1 MNRQGHTYLA
11 AVTAGTYIALTA
23 PTVDQASQATMTV
36 AASILYAGIPDLD
49 LKLPVVTHRGATHR
63 AWSHLILI
71 AATYILAT
79 AALPAYTA
87 AIVTGST
94 LGLVSHAV
102 GDMMT
107 PAGLAYLSPIIRRDL
122 RILPFR
128 WRAVPEGPW
137 RENPATKKLTRRVEP
152 WHKPYRVRFNRD
164 GHPIR
169 HPYLAISQEHAL
181 LVITVL
187 YAAVVYLGVAR

>member
-11 AVTAGTYIALTA
+11 AATAGTYIVLTA
-23 PTVDQASQATMTV
+23 PTVDQAPQATVTV
-36 AASILYAGIPDLD
+36 AASILYAGTPDLD

-71 AATYILAT
+71 VATYILARV
-79 AALPAYTA
+79 ALPAYTA
-87 AIVTGST
+87 AIVTGAT

-107 PAGLAYLSPIIRRDL
+107 PAGLAYLSPIIKRDL

-128 WRAVPEGPW
+128 MRVVPGHRWGAP
-137 RENPATKKLTRRVEP
+137 RRVTITRWGE
-152 WHKPYRVRFNRD
+152 
-164 GHPIR
+164 PIR
-169 HPYLAISQEHAL
+169 RPYVAVSQEHAL

-187 YAAVVYLGVAR
+187 YAAVIYLGVAR